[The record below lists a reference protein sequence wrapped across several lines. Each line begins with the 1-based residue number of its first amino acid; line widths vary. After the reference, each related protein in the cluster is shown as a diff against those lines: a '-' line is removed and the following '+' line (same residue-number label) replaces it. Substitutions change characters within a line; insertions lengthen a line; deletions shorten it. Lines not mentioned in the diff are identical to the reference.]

1 MLKVD
6 GRVYRIL
13 QGTVAPK
20 GTRGIALFIVPKVKL
35 SWVELTITMMA
46 DPKTLMQLGEDLLSF
61 LKYATCIMLK

>member
-13 QGTVAPK
+13 LGTVAPK
-20 GTRGIALFIVPKVKL
+20 GTRGISLFIVPEVQ
-35 SWVELTITMMA
+35 VELTITMMA

-61 LKYATCIMLK
+61 L